1 MLCWTKVCKLKHVNR
16 CKGITNNGTGVL
28 KRNNVV
34 VLWPAHCLVL
44 VAGVIKALEMF
55 FWNTDWMEYWYYQIV
70 KCWLVLACYSC
81 LKLDHHYWLFLSEHF
96 WWEVNHDFF
105 YFPDSLKHLRCSGTT
120 KTILSSV
127 DGLRNR
133 GTDLESEEEKNIANS
148 HLDSIMQLPNDIKMQ
163 CIGSVKYCI

>member
-1 MLCWTKVCKLKHVNR
+1 MLSFLWTWLCLDFGCWIDKSTRNVFFKHWLNGILISSDCKML
-16 CKGITNNGTGVL
+16 TS
-28 KRNNVV
+28 
-34 VLWPAHCLVL
+34 
-44 VAGVIKALEMF
+44 
-55 FWNTDWMEYWYYQIV
+55 
-70 KCWLVLACYSC
+70 SC
-81 LKLDHHYWLFLSEHF
+81 LMRKFDHHYWLFLSEHF
-96 WWEVNHDFF
+96 WWQVYHDFF

-127 DGLRNR
+127 VGLRNR